1 MRAAWGY
8 QTSRRDH
15 NPAFTRSARAAQ
27 RARRLR
33 PPRYGDISTSRM
45 HARNRDVTQCR
56 HAGSRAARAFR
67 AAVPFASIES
77 ESHRN
82 LNVLCNAS
90 STC

>member
-1 MRAAWGY
+1 MRAVWGY

-33 PPRYGDISTSRM
+33 PPRYGDISSSRM

-56 HAGSRAARAFR
+56 HAGSRAARGARR
-67 AAVPFASIES
+67 ARFAPQLHSPVS
-77 ESHRN
+77 N
-82 LNVLCNAS
+82 LNR
-90 STC
+90 TGT